1 MCDDH
6 DERYLKYKHVE
17 DIDPSKMLHV
27 FRNISLFDDMFLN
40 MQAMNI
46 TVVDM
51 FIAQTEY
58 DLLREYFEI
67 ERTPTDSA
75 VFVSAQSQMWIFAV
89 YELLR
94 TWRARVIK
102 LMKWKDE
109 GKLDEQIARFSETE
123 NSLADH
129 MQLEHIER
137 MRSESEFYEKVKSDR
152 EKVFPLINMIDNLR
166 VNLAKHEVKG
176 KSDMRPRMPGYGR
189 INMYCGALDF
199 EVDIGDGSYHVMN
212 RRDIADAIRELKI
225 SEI

>member
-6 DERYLKYKHVE
+6 DERHLQYKHIE
-17 DIDPSKMLHV
+17 DIDASRMLHV

-46 TVVDM
+46 AVVDM
-51 FIAQTEY
+51 FITQIEY

-75 VFVSAQSQMWIFAV
+75 AFVSAQSQMWIFAV

-109 GKLDEQIARFSETE
+109 GKLDEQIARFSKID
-123 NSLADH
+123 NSLVDH
-129 MQLEHIER
+129 MQFEHIER
-137 MRSESEFYEKVKSDR
+137 MKTDANFYEKVKSDR
-152 EKVFPLINMIDNLR
+152 KKIFPLINMIDNLR

-176 KSDMRPRMPGYGR
+176 ERDMRPRAPGYGR
-189 INMYCGALDF
+189 INGYCGALDF

-212 RRDIADAIRELKI
+212 RRDIADAIRELQI
-225 SEI
+225 EEP